1 MPRQDRFVYLI
12 TALRDDPDCGPS
24 RCINDM
30 GCVFSSK
37 AKAQANLRAIL
48 QEIEAEALS
57 EGYTYNFRWGDF
69 SGNTLEVEFGT
80 GCVEEYAIHKVK
92 LN

>member
-1 MPRQDRFVYLI
+1 MPRPDRFVYLI

-24 RCINDM
+24 RCISDM
-30 GCVFSSK
+30 GCVFSSRV
-37 AKAQANLRAIL
+37 KAQANLRAIL
-48 QEIEAEALS
+48 QEIEEEATR
-57 EGYTYNFRWGDF
+57 EDYTYNFRWGDAEN
-69 SGNTLEVEFGT
+69 SLEVEFGT

>member
-1 MPRQDRFVYLI
+1 MPKPVRFVYLI

-24 RCINDM
+24 RCISDM
-30 GCVFSSK
+30 GCVFSSR

-48 QEIEAEALS
+48 QEIEEEAIH
-57 EGYTYNFRWGDF
+57 EDYTYNFRWDDAD
-69 SGNTLEVEFGT
+69 NRLEVEFGT

>member
-1 MPRQDRFVYLI
+1 MPKPNRFVYLI

-30 GCVFSSK
+30 GCVFYSR
-37 AKAQANLRAIL
+37 AKAQDNLRAIL
-48 QEIEAEALS
+48 REIEEEAIR
-57 EGYTYNFRWGDF
+57 EDYTYNFRWGND
-69 SGNTLEVEFGT
+69 GNSLEVEFGT
-80 GCVEEYAIHKVK
+80 GCVENYDIHKVK